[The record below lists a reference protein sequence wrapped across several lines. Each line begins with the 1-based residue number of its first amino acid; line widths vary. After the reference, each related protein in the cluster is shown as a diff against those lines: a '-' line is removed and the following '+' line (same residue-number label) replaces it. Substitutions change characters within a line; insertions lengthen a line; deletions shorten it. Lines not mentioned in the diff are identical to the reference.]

1 MRLSSYKTRRFSGR
15 RGTAAP
21 SVREAVLRVGLAIPA
36 DGRLRPGIRV
46 PDISRIVDT
55 TEAHNAAL
63 SARVEIA
70 FRRTAG
76 VEATIAIVVESFS
89 MTRHGTHRD
98 NAQGQ
103 AEGREQEGSSHF
115 RSPFQ
120 EGIERLEDGSHDLRP
135 RTPGPFARTC
145 AEVAR

>member
-46 PDISRIVDT
+46 ADMSRIVET
-55 TEAHNAAL
+55 TEAYNAAL
-63 SARVEIA
+63 RARVEIA

-76 VEATIAIVVESFS
+76 VEATIAIVVRILS
-89 MTRHGTHRD
+89 MTRHGTHCD
-98 NAQGQ
+98 NAQCQ
-103 AEGREQEGSSHF
+103 AEGRDHEGSSPF
-115 RSPFQ
+115 GFNFKAMLGGRRNLRRS
-120 EGIERLEDGSHDLRP
+120 RP
-135 RTPGPFARTC
+135 RPMRARP
-145 AEVAR
+145 APSASAAHP